1 MTVILNSVLAA
12 GLSALVAGIFWLVG
26 WRFRRA
32 FLWFSALAIGVAF
45 PLLYWLTLGKP
56 ELPPTDATHW
66 LFWYALLLVPLG
78 WLAGIRGELR
88 WLGGWALLLGLPW
101 LYLVLFLPLIQN
113 GYWSLTVGV
122 AWVLAFGIGSTL
134 LAWWV
139 APQGEEAPGIS
150 SAFLLAMLGGVSAG
164 VLFYNAKSSSLAQLA
179 GLLGTTVGVGVI
191 LGLLWRNFRLGRG
204 AVMIAT
210 VLYSLLWAVGF
221 AYGNLSAPMLG
232 ILALS
237 TLSLGLPYTPL
248 GLRWS
253 PLVRFLV
260 PLLVLVLF
268 GGGAVA
274 VSFQAYMAS
283 AGDYP
288 Y

>member
-1 MTVILNSVLAA
+1 MTVVLNSLFAA
-12 GLSALVAGIFWLVG
+12 GLSALVAGVFWLAG
-26 WRFRRA
+26 WRFRRT
-32 FLWFSALAIGVAF
+32 FLWFSPLGIGAGF
-45 PLLYWLTLGKP
+45 ALLYWLTLGRP
-56 ELPPTDATHW
+56 ELRPTDATQW

-88 WLGGWALLLGLPW
+88 WLWGWALLLGLPW

-113 GYWSLTVGV
+113 GYWNLTVGV
-122 AWVLAFGIGSTL
+122 AWVLVFGVGSAL
-134 LAWWV
+134 LAWWT
-139 APQGEEAPGIS
+139 APQGEESPAIS

-179 GLLGTTVGVGVI
+179 GLLGTTVGVGVV
-191 LGLLWRNFRLGRG
+191 LGLFWRKFLLGRG
-204 AVMIAT
+204 AVSMAT
-210 VLYSLLWAVGF
+210 LLYSLLWAVGF

-232 ILALS
+232 ILALA

-248 GLRWS
+248 GRRWS

-260 PLLVLVLF
+260 PLLVLLIL
-268 GGGAVA
+268 GGGAVG